1 LHLDKESLQEIINL
15 LLDDVQVTL
24 DKKGITMNVSQD
36 AKDWLIEEGYDEDL
50 GARPLRRIVEQ
61 QVRDKITDYYLD
73 HTDVKHVD
81 LDIEDNELVV
91 KGKS

>member
-1 LHLDKESLQEIINL
+1 
-15 LLDDVQVTL
+15 
-24 DKKGITMNVSQD
+24 
-36 AKDWLIEEGYDEDL
+36 
-50 GARPLRRIVEQ
+50 
-61 QVRDKITDYYLD
+61 ITDYYLD